1 MRDDDDRAV
10 ELGDERL
17 EPREPGEVEVVRRL
31 VEQQHVEAAEQ
42 DRRERGA
49 RGLAAGEPGE
59 LAVESRA
66 ESELREH
73 SGRPRFEVAA
83 PAGEERIERVVVC
96 RGELRLGAEPR
107 GEAVHPFRSRRHA
120 GATRE
125 IREQRLAVE
134 RVALLRQVADGERRR
149 VAPDGSAIRLVLAGE
164 QPEQRRLPRAVRPDE
179 PDPRVRRH
187 DEVDAGEN
195 DVGSVRLRDA
205 GRGESA
211 DRAHTHLL
219 TRTCRSG
226 LKATR
231 AAGTRSWA
239 LVSPS

>member
-10 ELGDERL
+10 ELSDEGL
-17 EPREPGEVEVVRRL
+17 EPREAGEVEVVRRL

-49 RGLAAGEPGE
+49 RRLAAGEAGE
-59 LAVESRA
+59 PAVEPDV
-66 ESELREH
+66 EPELREH
-73 SGRPRFEVAA
+73 GGRARLQVAA
-83 PAGEERIERVVVC
+83 AAGEECVERVVVV

-107 GEAVHPFRSRRHA
+107 GEPVHPLGRGGDS
-120 GATRE
+120 GAPCE
-125 IREQRLAVE
+125 VCEQRLAVE

-149 VAPDGSAIRLVLAGE
+149 VAPDDSAVRLVLAGE
-164 QPEQRRLPRAVRPDE
+164 QPEQRRLARAVRPDE
-179 PDPRVRRH
+179 PDPRMRRH
-187 DEVDAGEN
+187 DEVDAGED

-219 TRTCRSG
+219 TRTCRSCERRKREG
-226 LKATR
+226 
-231 AAGTRSWA
+231 WV